1 MAKNQLI
8 PILTVQTYVPVW
20 ARSPIGSPVDTF
32 TLVDHVCSHGRTVDY
47 YATRDG
53 KTLKRS
59 GPPGGLKLYVDCYG
73 HVQAL

>member
-1 MAKNQLI
+1 MKPRLI

-32 TLVDHVCSHGRTVDY
+32 TLVDHVCSHRRTVD

-53 KTLKRS
+53 KTFERF

-73 HVQAL
+73 ITQAA